1 MPLRTQAMIL
11 DADQRDMLALEGLER
26 RSKNEVSLHV
36 HNESQGLILRKD
48 QRKDLNFR
56 A

>member
-1 MPLRTQAMIL
+1 MPPRTQAMIL
-11 DADQRDMLALEGLER
+11 DAGQRDMLILGGLER

-36 HNESQGLILRKD
+36 QNESQRLILRKD
-48 QRKDLNFR
+48 QRKGLNFR